1 MAGGLNPSSQPCP
14 YSQPE
19 NNDFQFHGK
28 TLLFA
33 VLKALAF
40 LVFIMLFML
49 FSVSRARAT
58 AMEED
63 DARDLTHMQLPVVFY
78 GALKKEETRW
88 SGLRIRMDFGVLGSR
103 KLIHYP
109 VRFLGGFLFDQDPG
123 RIRPLIA
130 LVERISRRRGSSRNP
145 AAKEINED
153 NVPLVEET
161 ARMKKARLAGLDTRG
176 KATEPIFLRKH
187 KEPMGEAST
196 EGAEGHSA

>member
-78 GALKKEETRW
+78 GALKKEVSVVECCICLGIFEERDRVKVLPQCGHCFHYHCVDNWLSTRA
-88 SGLRIRMDFGVLGSR
+88 SCPLCRSALRVDS
-103 KLIHYP
+103 
-109 VRFLGGFLFDQDPG
+109 
-123 RIRPLIA
+123 
-130 LVERISRRRGSSRNP
+130 LV
-145 AAKEINED
+145 
-153 NVPLVEET
+153 
-161 ARMKKARLAGLDTRG
+161 
-176 KATEPIFLRKH
+176 
-187 KEPMGEAST
+187 
-196 EGAEGHSA
+196 